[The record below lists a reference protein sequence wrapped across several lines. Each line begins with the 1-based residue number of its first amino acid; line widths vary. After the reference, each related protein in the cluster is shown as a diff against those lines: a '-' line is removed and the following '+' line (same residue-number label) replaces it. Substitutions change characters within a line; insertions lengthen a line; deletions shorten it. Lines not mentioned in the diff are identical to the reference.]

1 MSDKSSNKDA
11 CILMR
16 KAEAETLLINSEH
29 KRESLF
35 WFITSQTSV
44 YSELNPGRTA
54 SSILEYSGSR

>member
-1 MSDKSSNKDA
+1 
-11 CILMR
+11 MR

-44 YSELNPGRTA
+44 YAELNPGRTA
-54 SSILEYSGSR
+54 SSILEYAGSR